1 MTTLSLTALAPGQ
14 LAQINPE
21 GLSVGTSG
29 NGAGQLAADNADLLR
44 AMGLRPHAS
53 VRLCRLGDPCIVQV
67 GHARGDSCRLGVA
80 RHIAD
85 QIRVCIA
92 PEMPA
97 QTASRA

>member
-1 MTTLSLTALAPGQ
+1 MTTLSLTDLDPGQ
-14 LAQINPE
+14 VAHINPE
-21 GLSVGTSG
+21 GLVT
-29 NGAGQLAADNADLLR
+29 DNADLLR

-67 GHARGDSCRLGVA
+67 GHTRGDSCRLGVA

-92 PEMPA
+92 PEMMA
-97 QTASRA
+97 QTSGRA